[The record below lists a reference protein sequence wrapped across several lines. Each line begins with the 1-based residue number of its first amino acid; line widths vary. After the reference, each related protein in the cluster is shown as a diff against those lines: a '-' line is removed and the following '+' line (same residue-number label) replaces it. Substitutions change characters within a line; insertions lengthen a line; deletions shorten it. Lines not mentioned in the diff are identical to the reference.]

1 MKVKQQKYQVKII
14 SSIVAFAI
22 LALLVFGLGFPWFAS
37 KLENSLTAILEQKK
51 TVLELRQE
59 QKNIELAKRDLVD
72 LAKKD
77 RLPEDFFSKDT
88 TLVQDLGLL
97 EAKARELGV
106 EFNLTVSGTIPTA
119 AKAKTLSELYVI
131 PFTVQLSGSYEN
143 LVAYFDFLEH
153 SGSVFTVQTINLGG
167 GGEDRVTANLGGS
180 FYLRK

>member
-14 SSIVAFAI
+14 SSIVAFVI
-22 LALLVFGLGFPWFAS
+22 LALIVFGLGFPWFTS
-37 KLENSLTAILEQKK
+37 KLEMSLTAILEQKK

-88 TLVQDLGLL
+88 TLVGDLGNL
-97 EAKARELGV
+97 EAKARELNI

-119 AKAKTLSELYVI
+119 AKAKTLSELYSI
-131 PFTVQLSGSYEN
+131 PFSIQISGPYES
-143 LVAYFDFLEH
+143 LVAYFDYLEH
-153 SGSVFTVQTINLGG
+153 SGSAFTVQTITIGG
-167 GGEDRVTANLGGS
+167 SDDKVTANLSGS